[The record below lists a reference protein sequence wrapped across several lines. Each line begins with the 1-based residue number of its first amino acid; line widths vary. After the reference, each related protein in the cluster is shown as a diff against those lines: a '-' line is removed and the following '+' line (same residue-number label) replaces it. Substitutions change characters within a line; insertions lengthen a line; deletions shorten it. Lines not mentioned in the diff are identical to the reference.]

1 MAASSVKEPSGLFSS
16 THTKTMKITT
26 TISGVAPP
34 MIVETR
40 STSNKPTRA
49 MMIVRPRV
57 PSQG

>member
-40 STSNKPTRA
+40 STSNNPTKA
-49 MMIVRPRV
+49 MMIVRLNAPI
-57 PSQG
+57 QG